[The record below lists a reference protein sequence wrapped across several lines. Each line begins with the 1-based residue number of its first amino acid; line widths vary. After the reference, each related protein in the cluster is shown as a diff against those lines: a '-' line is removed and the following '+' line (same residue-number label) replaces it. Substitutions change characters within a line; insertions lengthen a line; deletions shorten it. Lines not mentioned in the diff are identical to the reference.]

1 MHSKRILTITAKNN
15 IAVYHR
21 QSVTRSIMRYQ
32 IQLEKICKI
41 KLKFYMLYNTNSMN
55 LETLI
60 HIITTS
66 IMKQWL
72 IAVGLLLHFNLFFV
86 YL

>member
-15 IAVYHR
+15 IAVYHQ

-41 KLKFYMLYNTNSMN
+41 KQKLYMLYEFGELDSYYNNEYNKAMVYCSRFV
-55 LETLI
+55 
-60 HIITTS
+60 
-66 IMKQWL
+66 
-72 IAVGLLLHFNLFFV
+72 IAF
-86 YL
+86 

>member
-1 MHSKRILTITAKNN
+1 
-15 IAVYHR
+15 
-21 QSVTRSIMRYQ
+21 MRYQ

>member
-41 KLKFYMLYNTNSMN
+41 KQKLYMLYEFGELDSYYNNEYNKAMVYCSRFV
-55 LETLI
+55 
-60 HIITTS
+60 
-66 IMKQWL
+66 
-72 IAVGLLLHFNLFFV
+72 IAF
-86 YL
+86 